1 MKTKILITIALAIL
15 SGGTMVGLTWSN
27 KQINYLRFQHTRDSL
42 IIDSL
47 RNPVDT
53 TEFLTEHSEIGK

>member
-1 MKTKILITIALAIL
+1 MKTFIIILILTAIGVGSIFYLYGSAEIKIRTQAAIIAR
-15 SGGTMVGLTWSN
+15 
-27 KQINYLRFQHTRDSL
+27 QQL

-53 TEFLTEHSEIGK
+53 TEFLTEHSELR